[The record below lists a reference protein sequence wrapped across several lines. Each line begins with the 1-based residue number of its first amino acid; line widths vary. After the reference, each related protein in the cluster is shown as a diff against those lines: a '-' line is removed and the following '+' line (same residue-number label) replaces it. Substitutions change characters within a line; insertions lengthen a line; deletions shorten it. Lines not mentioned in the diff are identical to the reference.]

1 MEMNNL
7 RDWYVH
13 LLQDSYSAEKQITEA
28 LPKMAE
34 AATSAQLKK
43 AFEKHLEVTQTH
55 MTNVEK
61 LLKDMGEKTGGEK
74 CKGMEGLIKEGEDLL
89 AKKGKIDAE
98 VMDAALIA
106 SAQKVE
112 HYEISGYGTAAAYAE
127 LLGEAAAA
135 KVLHKIAGE
144 EGDAD
149 KKLTTLAEAS
159 INKAAKSQGGAKGKK
174 ATKPAK
180 ATTKSNGKASAKS
193 DGKAS
198 KTSAKSSSKTGSK
211 SKTSSKSKAGAK
223 A

>member
-1 MEMNNL
+1 MEMKNL

-43 AFEKHLEVTQTH
+43 AFEKHLQVTETH
-55 MTNVEK
+55 MTSVEK
-61 LLKDMGEKTGGEK
+61 LLKDMGEKTGSMK
-74 CKGMEGLIKEGEDLL
+74 CKGMEGLIKEGEELL
-89 AKKGKIDAE
+89 EKKGKIDAE

-112 HYEISGYGTAAAYAE
+112 HYEISGYGTAASYAE

-149 KKLTTLAEAS
+149 KKLTTLAEAW
-159 INKAAKSQGGAKGKK
+159 INKAAKSQPSAKGAKK
-174 ATKPAK
+174 ATA
-180 ATTKSNGKASAKS
+180 KSNGKASAKS
-193 DGKAS
+193 DGKAKSS
-198 KTSAKSSSKTGSK
+198 KTSAKSSSKSASK
-211 SKTSSKSKAGAK
+211 SKTSNKKSSKVGSKA
-223 A
+223 